1 MKMARNRFKSEAE
14 KEAELRKAKKDALTA
29 AIELGYTRMF
39 KDVEKKIN
47 EAKTIGEV
55 DRVLTTCRRAS

>member
-14 KEAELRKAKKDALTA
+14 KEAELKKIKENALTA

>member
-14 KEAELRKAKKDALTA
+14 KEAELRKIKKSALTA

-55 DRVLTTCRRAS
+55 DRVLTTCRRVS

>member
-14 KEAELRKAKKDALTA
+14 KEAELRKVKKDALTA

>member
-1 MKMARNRFKSEAE
+1 MAKNRFKSEAE
-14 KEAELRKAKKDALTA
+14 KEAELKKIKKNALTT

-55 DRVLTTCRRAS
+55 YRVLTTCRRAS

>member
-14 KEAELRKAKKDALTA
+14 KEAELRKAKKEALTA

-55 DRVLTTCRRAS
+55 DRILTTCRRAS

>member
-1 MKMARNRFKSEAE
+1 MKMARERFKSEKE
-14 KEAELRKAKKDALTA
+14 KEAELRKTKKNALTA
-29 AIELGYTRMF
+29 AIELGYTKTF

-47 EAKTIGEV
+47 EAKTIREV

>member
-1 MKMARNRFKSEAE
+1 MKMARNRFKSKEE

>member
-14 KEAELRKAKKDALTA
+14 KEAELRKAKKEALTA

-55 DRVLTTCRRAS
+55 DRVLTTCRRVS

>member
-14 KEAELRKAKKDALTA
+14 KEAELRKAKKDALTV
-29 AIELGYTRMF
+29 AIELGYTRLF
-39 KDVEKKIN
+39 EDVEKKIN

>member
-14 KEAELRKAKKDALTA
+14 KEAELRKIKKNALTA
-29 AIELGYTRMF
+29 AIELGYTQMF
-39 KDVEKKIN
+39 EGIEKKIN
-47 EAKTIGEV
+47 EAKTIREI